1 MTDLTKQTGQASSAQ
16 NVSSQ
21 TNTKHRIYRM
31 RKCYIS
37 NASSEIS
44 LCAKFQP
51 VCILCAKFQLVS
63 FLCVKFQLVSILCT
77 KFQPVSIPY
86 IPATFKFTWVNLQCS
101 QTNCAQL
108 WSARTLHAD
117 QHTSSTFTLSCS
129 NSRFHSNARFLL
141 PPRSL
146 GITKQPVQHCPN
158 CQQPHHPSTH
168 LHNWWTVCT
177 EEPQVCLDQ
186 HQSDDNVCRCKNSF

>member
-16 NVSSQ
+16 NVFSQ

-51 VCILCAKFQLVS
+51 VCIPCA
-63 FLCVKFQLVSILCT
+63 KFQLVSILCV
-77 KFQPVSIPY
+77 KFQLVSIPY
-86 IPATFKFTWVNLQCS
+86 IPATFKFTWVNLQRS

-117 QHTSSTFTLSCS
+117 QHTSSTFTLHCS
-129 NSRFHSNARFLL
+129 NSRFHSNAMFPL